1 MIMMGHV
8 MNTGN
13 PVNHAT
19 FLFTRPV
26 CYFRH
31 LFTNEI
37 KANLCDKVLSKQKYF
52 TEAADLPYCC
62 WKMFIQNSDRVL
74 ITPPGHTII
83 GKHLMEST
91 SKCLIRL
98 LPNIFLDFILSD

>member
-1 MIMMGHV
+1 MRHFYSHV
-8 MNTGN
+8 LC
-13 PVNHAT
+13 VI
-19 FLFTRPV
+19 LDI
-26 CYFRH
+26 
-31 LFTNEI
+31 FTNEI

-52 TEAADLPYCC
+52 TEATALLYCC
-62 WKMFIQNSDRVL
+62 WKMFIQNPDKVL

-98 LPNIFLDFILSD
+98 LPNIFLDFILFN